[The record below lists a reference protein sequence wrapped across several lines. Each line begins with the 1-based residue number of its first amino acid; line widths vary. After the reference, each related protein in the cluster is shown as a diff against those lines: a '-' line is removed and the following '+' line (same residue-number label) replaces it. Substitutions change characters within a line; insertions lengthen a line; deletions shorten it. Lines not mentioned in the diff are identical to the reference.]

1 MFEKAKLFW
10 DKSGKNEIVAL
21 RIDDD
26 SDYNSLLRN
35 CHNDGYRQVVITSEI
50 MTQII
55 RHVYLDDNE
64 IVQKIEFIEDDPEL
78 DYEITVLLHAI
89 KNNLSRLDD
98 LIHKLESL
106 AEKSSI
112 DLKRI
117 YVKKPYSIGEKLICF
132 FVQTNGIVG
141 VNSESFDTVVKE
153 LSTLVKECLD

>member
-78 DYEITVLLHAI
+78 DY
-89 KNNLSRLDD
+89 
-98 LIHKLESL
+98 
-106 AEKSSI
+106 
-112 DLKRI
+112 
-117 YVKKPYSIGEKLICF
+117 
-132 FVQTNGIVG
+132 
-141 VNSESFDTVVKE
+141 
-153 LSTLVKECLD
+153 